1 MSKTK
6 ASKKALDF
14 SGVKDGSIFSTAH
27 LEEGDY
33 SAKIIQVEDRESK
46 DGEDMWVFA
55 IQLNDRK
62 SAVYP
67 FYCKLVE
74 NQLWKLRNLL
84 IAAGKSVPKKR
95 VAVDPNS
102 IVGKAI
108 GVTLEDD
115 EYEGRLKSSIA
126 AVFPASELADDEDP
140 DEDTAEE
147 LELDEDEDDDEEEEE
162 APKKKKKAKASAPAK
177 KSKKAKKKADDDDE
191 LDLDDL

>member
-6 ASKKALDF
+6 ASKKAVDF
-14 SGVKDGSIFSTAH
+14 SDVKDGSIFSTTH

-33 SAKIIQVEDRESK
+33 LAKIIQVEDRDSK

-102 IVGKAI
+102 IVGKTI

-126 AVFPASELADDEDP
+126 AVFPASELADDDP

-147 LELDEDEDDDEEEEE
+147 LELDEDEDDEEEEE
-162 APKKKKKAKASAPAK
+162 APKKKKASAPAK
-177 KSKKAKKKADDDDE
+177 KSKKAKKKADDDDDDE

>member
-14 SGVKDGSIFSTAH
+14 SDVKDGSIFSTTH

-33 SAKIIQVEDRESK
+33 LAKIIQVEDRPAK
-46 DGEDMWVFA
+46 DDEDMWVFA
-55 IQLNDRK
+55 IQLQDRK

-102 IVGKAI
+102 IVGKTI

-126 AVFPASELADDEDP
+126 AVFPASELADDADP

-147 LELDEDEDDDEEEEE
+147 LELDEDEDDEEEE
-162 APKKKKKAKASAPAK
+162 APKKKAKAAPAK
-177 KSKKAKKKADDDDE
+177 KSKSKKAKKKADDDDDE

>member
-14 SGVKDGSIFSTAH
+14 SDVKDGSIFSTTH

-33 SAKIIQVEDRESK
+33 LAKIIQVEDRPAK
-46 DGEDMWVFA
+46 DDEEMWVFA
-55 IQLNDRK
+55 IQLQDRK

-102 IVGKAI
+102 IVGKTI

-126 AVFPASELADDEDP
+126 AVFPASELADDADP

-147 LELDEDEDDDEEEEE
+147 LELDEDEDEDEEE
-162 APKKKKKAKASAPAK
+162 APKKKKAKAAAPAK
-177 KSKKAKKKADDDDE
+177 KSKKAKKKADDDDDE

>member
-6 ASKKALDF
+6 ASKKAVDF
-14 SGVKDGSIFSTAH
+14 SDVKDGSIFSTTH

-33 SAKIIQVEDRESK
+33 LAKIIQVEDRDSK

-102 IVGKAI
+102 IVGKTI

-126 AVFPASELADDEDP
+126 AVFPSSELADDDP

-147 LELDEDEDDDEEEEE
+147 LELDEDEDDEEEEE
-162 APKKKKKAKASAPAK
+162 APKKKKASAPAK
-177 KSKKAKKKADDDDE
+177 KSKKAKKKADDDDDDE

>member
-14 SGVKDGSIFSTAH
+14 SDVKDGSIFSTTH

-147 LELDEDEDDDEEEEE
+147 LELDEDEDDEEEEE
-162 APKKKKKAKASAPAK
+162 APKKKKAKASAPAK
-177 KSKKAKKKADDDDE
+177 KSKKAKKKAADDDDDE

>member
-14 SGVKDGSIFSTAH
+14 SDVKDGSIFSTPP

-33 SAKIIQVEDRESK
+33 LAKIIQVEDRPAK
-46 DGEDMWVFA
+46 DDEDMWVFA
-55 IQLNDRK
+55 IQLQDRK

-102 IVGKAI
+102 IVGKTI

-126 AVFPASELADDEDP
+126 AVFPASELADDD

-147 LELDEDEDDDEEEEE
+147 LELDEDDEEEE
-162 APKKKKKAKASAPAK
+162 APKKKKAKAAAPAK
-177 KSKKAKKKADDDDE
+177 KSKKAKKKADEDDDE